1 MRAPDNSVTMLP
13 MTDPDMAQAA
23 VLIAALQD
31 QLDEMV
37 PKLARAEQ
45 VATIDRPERAGP
57 IRLDAKQL
65 RRDVNQARNL
75 IAQLQRR
82 FPEVEITGH
91 TLGSDVPAID
101 LPTMYDDGEGRD
113 LRGQRN

>member
-1 MRAPDNSVTMLP
+1 MINVTAP

-31 QLDEMV
+31 QLGEMI
-37 PKLARAEQ
+37 PKLARAEREAT
-45 VATIDRPERAGP
+45 VARPERARS
-57 IRLDAKQL
+57 IRIDAKQL
-65 RRDVNQARNL
+65 RRDVNQARDL